1 MEADRVSAK
10 KLCTAFGIRAP
21 LFLDGQP
28 DQAYYSLLGLGIS
41 RELARRQRLSQYST
55 LDDVVSLLQKSR
67 KIIAI
72 TGAGISTSL
81 GIPDFRSPSTGLY
94 ARLEDLGLSDPQ
106 EVFDISLFR
115 EDPSIFYSIAK
126 DILPSTNAFSPT
138 HAFIRLLQD
147 KDKLLTNYTQNIDN
161 LEEYAGISK
170 EKLIQCHGSFATAA
184 CLECGFTVAGDTIY
198 EDIKA
203 CRIPQC
209 QMCIARLHREKELAV
224 QRGTVPT
231 ISKRKRHSKG
241 SRGSSKRPKKSR
253 RPEWEDSS
261 SASENDQPSKGDPST
276 VAGVM
281 KPAITFFGE
290 ALPSL
295 FHDRLI
301 EHDRTQVDLVI
312 VIGTSLKV
320 APVSEIPS
328 FLPKDVP
335 QIYISRESCKHIDF
349 DVELLGECDV
359 IVQELCRRAGWG
371 SLEDVAKGA
380 KGELGGKCVEQAHHV
395 TGSLKPGGD
404 VWKWQV
410 GCTL

>member
-1 MEADRVSAK
+1 MEADRISAK
-10 KLCTAFGIRAP
+10 TLCTAFGIRTP
-21 LFLDGQP
+21 LFLRGQP
-28 DQAYYSLLGLGIS
+28 DDAYNSLLGLGIA
-41 RELARRQRLSQYST
+41 RELAKRQRLSQYST
-55 LDDVVSLLQKSR
+55 IDDVVSLLQKS
-67 KIIAI
+67 KKVILV

-81 GIPDFRSPSTGLY
+81 GIPDFRSPTTGLY
-94 ARLEDLGLSDPQ
+94 AQLESLGLSDPQ

-126 DILPSTNAFSPT
+126 EILPTTNTFSPT

-147 KDKLLTNYTQNIDN
+147 KDKVLTNYTQNIDN
-161 LEEYAGISK
+161 LEEYAGISP

-184 CLECGFTVAGDTIY
+184 CLDCGFKVPGETIY

-209 QMCIARLHREKELAV
+209 QMCIARLQREKELVLQKGKSSAL
-224 QRGTVPT
+224 
-231 ISKRKRHSKG
+231 SKRKRHSKG
-241 SRGSSKRPKKSR
+241 SRASSKRPKKSR

-261 SASENDQPSKGDPST
+261 SASESNEPSKGDAST
-276 VAGVM
+276 AAGVM

-320 APVSEIPS
+320 APVSEIPG

-371 SLEDVAKGA
+371 SLDAAKGA
-380 KGELGGKCVEQAHHV
+380 KGELGGKRVEQKYDV
-395 TGSLKPGGD
+395 TIAPKPGGD
-404 VWKWQV
+404 AWQWQI
-410 GCTL
+410 GHTL